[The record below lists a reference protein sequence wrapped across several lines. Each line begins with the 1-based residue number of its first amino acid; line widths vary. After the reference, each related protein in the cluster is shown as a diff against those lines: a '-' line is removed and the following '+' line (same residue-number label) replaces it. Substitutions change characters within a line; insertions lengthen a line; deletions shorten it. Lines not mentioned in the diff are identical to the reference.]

1 MPKNGTRDSCTVH
14 FVVGLCYVGCYFI
27 DSYARVRAVVMTRD
41 DSSGGWLPLGGGGLS
56 CVTVYKVSR
65 AEDSSS
71 THSGGSGSNLS
82 PCSSSPSPSPSP
94 GPSPTSVEFH
104 IKGERLKDK
113 LVVLECVLQR
123 DLVYNKVNPIF
134 HHWRIND
141 KKFGLTF
148 QSPADARAFDRGVR
162 RAIEDINQGCRPF
175 GEGDLPEEGLPALRM
190 VSSTHIL
197 PTEAE
202 HMHVSLAWATLHT
215 ALTNQSQQPP
225 PHAERREGARV
236 GEGEERRTNP
246 ALMRSGGVW
255 ETRAGGPACSPVE
268 YGGAVCE
275 PPLICT
281 PMKEPFSPL
290 NHVVSTEPFRGCY
303 VAAQPFDDNRRY
315 LPPQSTR
322 RVSFRMDEEEIV
334 RINPRQD
341 VFVRGY
347 EDYRHPVMGRR
358 DADREELDFPTT
370 FHKLDSKK
378 CDYLFPDG
386 PGGDS
391 HSGPGLGI
399 GTGMGLG
406 LGLGKD
412 TAIKTQPS
420 PQLKSKKGRRRR
432 EDGERSRCI
441 YCREMFNHEDNWRGQ
456 CQDAPDPIK
465 QCIYKVSCMLCA
477 ESMLYHCMSDSE
489 GDFSD
494 PCSCDTSDEQF
505 CLRWL
510 ALVALSFIA
519 PCMCCYLP
527 LRACHHC
534 GEACRCC
541 GGKHKAA
548 G

>member
-1 MPKNGTRDSCTVH
+1 MSEDSTNPNND
-14 FVVGLCYVGCYFI
+14 

-41 DSSGGWLPLGGGGLS
+41 DSSGGWLPLAGGGLS

-65 AEDSSS
+65 AEDGGS
-71 THSGGSGSNLS
+71 THSGGSSSSLS
-82 PCSSSPSPSPSP
+82 PCSPCSPS
-94 GPSPTSVEFH
+94 SPTSVEFL

-113 LVVLECVLQR
+113 LVVLECVIQK
-123 DLVYNKVNPIF
+123 DLVYNKVTPIF
-134 HHWRIND
+134 HHWRINE

-148 QSPADARAFDRGVR
+148 QSPADARAFDRGIR
-162 RAIEDINQGCRPF
+162 RAIEDINQGSPLF
-175 GEGDLPEEGLPALRM
+175 
-190 VSSTHIL
+190 V
-197 PTEAE
+197 EAE
-202 HMHVSLAWATLHT
+202 TQEDGL
-215 ALTNQSQQPP
+215 Q
-225 PHAERREGARV
+225 V
-236 GEGEERRTNP
+236 GEEAP
-246 ALMRSGGVW
+246 SI
-255 ETRAGGPACSPVE
+255 CS
-268 YGGAVCE
+268 
-275 PPLICT
+275 
-281 PMKEPFSPL
+281 PMKEPFSPV
-290 NHVVSTEPFRGCY
+290 HSVVSTEPFRGCY
-303 VAAQPFDDNRRY
+303 VRAQPFSEFPPSTRRY
-315 LPPQSTR
+315 LPPQGTFKSTR
-322 RVSFRMDEEEIV
+322 HVSFHMDEEEIV
-334 RINPRQD
+334 RINPRKD
-341 VFVRGY
+341 VLIRGY
-347 EDYRHPVMGRR
+347 EDYRHPVMWKQDAEHR
-358 DADREELDFPTT
+358 DADFPAA

-378 CDYLFPDG
+378 CEYLFPEG
-386 PGGDS
+386 PGGDG
-391 HSGPGLGI
+391 HPGPGLGM

-406 LGLGKD
+406 LGKD
-412 TAIKTQPS
+412 SSIKTQPS
-420 PQLKSKKGRRRR
+420 PMHKSKKGRRRR

-534 GEACRCC
+534 GEACHCC

>member
-1 MPKNGTRDSCTVH
+1 QKQD
-14 FVVGLCYVGCYFI
+14 

-65 AEDSSS
+65 
-71 THSGGSGSNLS
+71 
-82 PCSSSPSPSPSP
+82 
-94 GPSPTSVEFH
+94 FH
-104 IKGERLKDK
+104 IKGERLKDN
-113 LVVLECVLQR
+113 LVVLECVLQK
-123 DLVYNKVNPIF
+123 DVVYNKVTPIF

-148 QSPADARAFDRGVR
+148 QSPADARAFDRGIR
-162 RAIEDINQGCRPF
+162 RAIEDINQG
-175 GEGDLPEEGLPALRM
+175 GGLCVCDDP
-190 VSSTHIL
+190 
-197 PTEAE
+197 P
-202 HMHVSLAWATLHT
+202 SL
-215 ALTNQSQQPP
+215 
-225 PHAERREGARV
+225 
-236 GEGEERRTNP
+236 
-246 ALMRSGGVW
+246 
-255 ETRAGGPACSPVE
+255 
-268 YGGAVCE
+268 
-275 PPLICT
+275 CT

-290 NHVVSTEPFRGCY
+290 NNVVSMEPFRGCY
-303 VAAQPFDDNRRY
+303 VRAQPFDEFPSSNRRY

-322 RVSFRMDEEEIV
+322 HVSFQIDEEEIV
-334 RINPRQD
+334 RINPRKD
-341 VFVRGY
+341 VLIRGY
-347 EDYRHPVMGRR
+347 EDYRHPVMWKPE
-358 DADREELDFPTT
+358 ADRENLDFPTA
-370 FHKLDSKK
+370 FHKMDTKK
-378 CDYLFPDG
+378 CEYLFPDG

-391 HSGPGLGI
+391 HSGP
-399 GTGMGLG
+399 
-406 LGLGKD
+406 
-412 TAIKTQPS
+412 
-420 PQLKSKKGRRRR
+420 GRRRR

-527 LRACHHC
+527 LRACVGASTRC
-534 GEACRCC
+534 CC
-541 GGKHKAA
+541 GGQDLVFFSIEC
-548 G
+548 

>member
-1 MPKNGTRDSCTVH
+1 MSEDSTNPND
-14 FVVGLCYVGCYFI
+14 

-41 DSSGGWLPLGGGGLS
+41 DSSGGWLPLGAGGLS

-65 AEDSSS
+65 APDSDSS
-71 THSGGSGSNLS
+71 TTDPN
-82 PCSSSPSPSPSP
+82 
-94 GPSPTSVEFH
+94 TTTTADFR

-113 LVVLECVLQR
+113 SVVLECILKK

-148 QSPADARAFDRGVR
+148 QSPADARAFDRGIR
-162 RAIEDINQGCRPF
+162 RAIEDINQGCPAF
-175 GEGDLPEEGLPALRM
+175 DDSDSLEDGLQPLCEALP
-190 VSSTHIL
+190 S
-197 PTEAE
+197 
-202 HMHVSLAWATLHT
+202 
-215 ALTNQSQQPP
+215 
-225 PHAERREGARV
+225 
-236 GEGEERRTNP
+236 
-246 ALMRSGGVW
+246 
-255 ETRAGGPACSPVE
+255 
-268 YGGAVCE
+268 
-275 PPLICT
+275 ICT

-290 NHVVSTEPFRGCY
+290 SAHNVVSTEPYRGCY
-303 VAAQPFDDNRRY
+303 VRAQPFDQFPSSNHRY
-315 LPPQSTR
+315 LPPQVSFKSTR
-322 RVSFRMDEEEIV
+322 HVSFHMDEEEIV
-334 RINPRQD
+334 RINPRKD
-341 VFVRGY
+341 VLIRGY
-347 EDYRHPVMGRR
+347 EDYRHPVLWKQE
-358 DADREELDFPTT
+358 AEREDSDFPAL

-378 CDYLFPDG
+378 CEYLFPEG
-386 PGGDS
+386 PGMES
-391 HSGPGLGI
+391 HSGPGSMGM
-399 GTGMGLG
+399 GTGLG

-412 TAIKTQPS
+412 SSIKAQPS
-420 PQLKSKKGRRRR
+420 PLLKSKKGWRRR

-441 YCREMFNHEDNWRGQ
+441 YCREMFNHEDNQRGQ

-494 PCSCDTSDEQF
+494 PCSCDAADEQF

-510 ALVALSFIA
+510 ALTALSFIA

>member
-1 MPKNGTRDSCTVH
+1 LNEEKNLLV
-14 FVVGLCYVGCYFI
+14 

-65 AEDSSS
+65 
-71 THSGGSGSNLS
+71 
-82 PCSSSPSPSPSP
+82 
-94 GPSPTSVEFH
+94 FH
-104 IKGERLKDK
+104 IRGERLKDK

-162 RAIEDINQGCRPF
+162 RAIEDINKGVC
-175 GEGDLPEEGLPALRM
+175 DD
-190 VSSTHIL
+190 
-197 PTEAE
+197 
-202 HMHVSLAWATLHT
+202 
-215 ALTNQSQQPP
+215 PP
-225 PHAERREGARV
+225 
-236 GEGEERRTNP
+236 
-246 ALMRSGGVW
+246 S
-255 ETRAGGPACSPVE
+255 
-268 YGGAVCE
+268 
-275 PPLICT
+275 ICT
-281 PMKEPFSPL
+281 PLREPFSPL
-290 NHVVSTEPFRGCY
+290 SNVVSAEPFRGCY
-303 VAAQPFDDNRRY
+303 VPPQPFDDNRRY

-322 RVSFRMDEEEIV
+322 RVSFRVDEEEIV
-334 RINPRQD
+334 RINPRKD
-341 VFVRGY
+341 VLIRGY
-347 EDYRHPVMGRR
+347 EDYRHPVMSRHE
-358 DADREELDFPTT
+358 ADREDMDFPAS

-378 CDYLFPDG
+378 CEYFFDG
-386 PGGDS
+386 PGSDCL
-391 HSGPGLGI
+391 SGPGMGI
-399 GTGMGLG
+399 GSGLG

-412 TAIKTQPS
+412 PAIKTQPS
-420 PQLKSKKGRRRR
+420 PLAKPKGRRRR

-510 ALVALSFIA
+510 ALLALSFIA

-534 GEACRCC
+534 GEACHCC

>member
-1 MPKNGTRDSCTVH
+1 MSEDSTNPND
-14 FVVGLCYVGCYFI
+14 

-41 DSSGGWLPLGGGGLS
+41 DSSGGWLPLGAGGLS
-56 CVTVYKVSR
+56 CVTVYKVSQTPDS
-65 AEDSSS
+65 DSS
-71 THSGGSGSNLS
+71 TTDPNTTTTADFL
-82 PCSSSPSPSPSP
+82 
-94 GPSPTSVEFH
+94 

-113 LVVLECVLQR
+113 SVVLECILKK

-148 QSPADARAFDRGVR
+148 QSPADARAFDRGIR
-162 RAIEDINQGCRPF
+162 RAIEDIKQGCPAF
-175 GEGDLPEEGLPALRM
+175 DDSDSLQDGLQPLCEALP
-190 VSSTHIL
+190 S
-197 PTEAE
+197 
-202 HMHVSLAWATLHT
+202 
-215 ALTNQSQQPP
+215 
-225 PHAERREGARV
+225 
-236 GEGEERRTNP
+236 
-246 ALMRSGGVW
+246 
-255 ETRAGGPACSPVE
+255 
-268 YGGAVCE
+268 
-275 PPLICT
+275 ICT

-290 NHVVSTEPFRGCY
+290 SVHSVVSTEPYRGCY
-303 VAAQPFDDNRRY
+303 VRAQPFDEFPSSNHRY
-315 LPPQSTR
+315 LPPQVSFKSTR
-322 RVSFRMDEEEIV
+322 HVSFHMDEEEIV
-334 RINPRQD
+334 RINPRKD
-341 VFVRGY
+341 VLIRGY
-347 EDYRHPVMGRR
+347 EDYRHPVIWKQE
-358 DADREELDFPTT
+358 AEREDPDFPAL

-378 CDYLFPDG
+378 CEYLFPEG
-386 PGGDS
+386 LGMES
-391 HSGPGLGI
+391 LSGPGSM
-399 GTGMGLG
+399 GTGLG
-406 LGLGKD
+406 LGLCKD
-412 TAIKTQPS
+412 SSIKAQPS
-420 PQLKSKKGRRRR
+420 PLLKSKKGRRRR

-441 YCREMFNHEDNWRGQ
+441 YCREMFNHEDNQRGQ

-494 PCSCDTSDEQF
+494 PCSCDTADEQF

-510 ALVALSFIA
+510 ALTALSFIA